1 MRLFQTLA
9 CLVILNFAW
18 SETRNRLPARILA
31 RQTGA
36 TQFEEEHYEAHVNC
50 NEHKHHLKKR
60 ASDEDVDYEVYQGV
74 VGRPGIDF
82 PIYPRIPK
90 TSFSCRTYGNGYFA
104 DMETDCQVFHIC
116 EEGRKISFLCPNGTI
131 FQQSELTC
139 DWWFKVNCLGSSG
152 FYADSAELLNK
163 QKVQRLKPAVPVKG
177 FNIVGG
183 GLNIK
188 PRVPIKNTERSRINT
203 KSERRIDS
211 EEIPSLESFDF
222 DDVSGEKLHK
232 VPSKPA
238 LSNIESNDNDNE
250 SQITA
255 ESSSFVNNHN
265 RNDYG
270 YEKSNKQVAKI
281 SHSSTQTSKKTTVTE
296 RGSQSRSNYNNNQF
310 NNESTERARKGQRGS
325 QRYREEKK
333 SQKLI
338 SIDMNENYSVNDNV
352 YITKSAQLQQNTTPS
367 YFSGTYSTAKR
378 LETTRSTPFYTPT
391 VPTIQKAKIAESKT
405 KATTIAAHANS
416 HRFGPNAIAHFP
428 VFTESSYAPSSTTE
442 ISDVEVIAPT
452 TTKPPVVIGMRH
464 FHGDKGPSE
473 IHRVVMHGNGKL
485 NLGLSSQK
493 VYIEKLVESTTASV
507 STGATYLPK
516 NVSFTNFSNDGA
528 SGDLLLFAPVPTIM
542 IEDNVSRNVN
552 DMVKTMNMLKSKLED
567 VEIVKSS
574 GKTRS
579 GLDIPPSSG
588 PDALISLAQY
598 FATESSDATSHR
610 SNNLIDESLNKSK
623 NDAGNPLPTISVR
636 VLEQKL
642 SDTTT
647 TLTTESS
654 NGVLVKAND
663 IKSGLLSNA
672 TVHKYSTLFGLKD
685 AKENS
690 TDPSEGLLSHVNDT
704 GNASVTTATFP
715 QIASTDATI
724 RVLAEKPESR
734 KIAKVFSKALSSYL
748 EDPKTFREK
757 LEAARP
763 TEPPVGGKSYTNFV
777 TTTNTPLFNSGTAAS
792 YLPTTKLPSIVASGQ
807 TTEPPSIAAEINSN
821 FDTSTHLADLAST
834 TEIFDYTTLKFSSEQ
849 KHSLELSAELE
860 PPTPDSGEGEEFLQ
874 REQTQSFV
882 NPLNQLRREEQSKSL
897 KTTISTTIKP
907 TDNPWN
913 ALSEK
918 DYLDPLMINDG
929 LMKARKTKS
938 STITPNTYGR
948 REINGP
954 TTQSSSDGKGQAEL
968 SSESHYSS
976 IGLTSERSIN
986 TRSES
991 QNSWQDLFETY
1002 HIPRETLPSNS
1013 GLQRIANKLFG
1024 GLNENEALHLKN
1036 VMAQAEHNRQV
1047 LSLLLLL
1054 IQTCDDQNGK
1064 ALERSRKHLLNAL
1077 IDMDGKITDETQG
1090 KTAYRKETLTTT
1102 EKWPITTYRRTGS
1115 GEEITTSTA
1124 HYPPTTTEQAATTTS
1139 AIILSTLSSAFNSDE
1154 QTTKFE
1160 IRVEDPEEEIL
1171 TAASSN
1177 SDTSSD
1183 KRALELLKSLYSLA
1197 SKFTNRR

>member
-9 CLVILNFAW
+9 YVVILNLAW
-18 SETRNRLPARILA
+18 AETRNRLPARILA

-36 TQFEEEHYEAHVNC
+36 TQFEEEHYEAHTNC

-163 QKVQRLKPAVPVKG
+163 QKVQRLKPAIPVKG

-188 PRVPIKNTERSRINT
+188 ARVPIKNSERSRINN

-211 EEIPSLESFDF
+211 EEIPSLESIDF
-222 DDVSGEKLHK
+222 DDLSGEKPHK
-232 VPSKPA
+232 IPSKPL

-270 YEKSNKQVAKI
+270 YEKSNKQIAKI
-281 SHSSTQTSKKTTVTE
+281 SHSSSQTSKKTVTE
-296 RGSQSRSNYNNNQF
+296 RVLQSRHNYNNNQF

-333 SQKLI
+333 SQKLLN
-338 SIDMNENYSVNDNV
+338 DNENYSINDNV
-352 YITKSAQLQQNTTPS
+352 YITKSAQIQQNTTPS

-391 VPTIQKAKIAESKT
+391 VPAIQKTKVAESKI
-405 KATTIAAHANS
+405 KATTTANHANS
-416 HRFGPNAIAHFP
+416 HRFGPNAITHFQ

-452 TTKPPVVIGMRH
+452 TIKPPVVIGMRH
-464 FHGDKGPSE
+464 LYGEKGPSE
-473 IHRVVMHGNGKL
+473 VHRVAMHGNGKINIEL
-485 NLGLSSQK
+485 PSQK
-493 VYIEKLVESTTASV
+493 AYIEKLTESTTTV

-516 NVSFTNFSNDGA
+516 NASFTKFSNGGA
-528 SGDLLLFAPVPTIM
+528 SGDLLLFAPVPTAA
-542 IEDNVSRNVN
+542 EDAVSRNVN
-552 DMVKTMNMLKSKLED
+552 DMLKTMDMLKSKLED
-567 VEIVKSS
+567 VEVVKVN

-598 FATESSDATSHR
+598 FATEDSETSVHR
-610 SNNLIDESLNKSK
+610 SDNLIEESLNKSK
-623 NDAGNPLPTISVR
+623 NDASTPLPTISVR
-636 VLEQKL
+636 VLDQKL

-654 NGVLVKAND
+654 VGVLVKAND
-663 IKSGLLSNA
+663 IKSGLLSNK
-672 TVHKYSTLFGLKD
+672 TVDKYSTLFGLK
-685 AKENS
+685 AANENS
-690 TDPSEGLLSHVNDT
+690 TDPSEGLLSHVDNVSNT
-704 GNASVTTATFP
+704 NITITPFP
-715 QIASTDATI
+715 QIASTDAT
-724 RVLAEKPESR
+724 VEALAEKPESR
-734 KIAKVFSKALSSYL
+734 KIAKVFSNALSSYL
-748 EDPKTFREK
+748 DDPRAFREQ

-763 TEPPVGGKSYTNFV
+763 TEPPIGGKSYTNFV

-792 YLPTTKLPSIVASGQ
+792 YLPTTKLPSIIPLQ

-821 FDTSTHLADLAST
+821 FDTSTHLADLVST
-834 TEIFDYTTLKFSSEQ
+834 TEVFDYTTLKFSSEQ

-882 NPLNQLRREEQSKSL
+882 NPLNQLRREEQL
-897 KTTISTTIKP
+897 KGLKNTTSTTVKP

-929 LMKARKTKS
+929 LMKERKTKS

-948 REINGP
+948 REISGP
-954 TTQSSSDGKGQAEL
+954 TTQSSHKLDVKSQAEL
-968 SSESHYSS
+968 LSESHYSS
-976 IGLTSERSIN
+976 TEFASPRSIN

-991 QNSWQDLFETY
+991 KDPWQDLFDTY
-1002 HIPRETLPSNS
+1002 HIPRESLPSSS

-1077 IDMDGKITDETQG
+1077 IDMDGKINDETQG
-1090 KTAYRKETLTTT
+1090 KTAYHKETLATT

-1115 GEEITTSTA
+1115 GEEITTSTI
-1124 HYPPTTTEQAATTTS
+1124 HYPSTSTEQLSTTNAAT
-1139 AIILSTLSSAFNSDE
+1139 LSTLPSAISSDE

-1177 SDTSSD
+1177 SDASSD